1 MPRVK
6 DAGTVAEKW
15 ARVAPT
21 RQQDYEAGVSDP
33 GVNWEGATAASEQ
46 SYADGVAE
54 AQTRGA
60 FKKGVG
66 KAGNAKWQ
74 AKTKDLGVGR
84 WAPGIRAATGDYQTA
99 MQPVIQTIERTVLP
113 PRGPRG
119 DPRNMERAVTMAR
132 ALSEARKR
140 A

>member
-6 DAGTVAEKW
+6 DAGSIAEKW
-15 ARVAPT
+15 SRVAPT

-33 GVNWEGATAASEQ
+33 SVNWEAATSGSAQAYQ
-46 SYADGVAE
+46 DGVAE
-54 AQTRGA
+54 AATRGA
-60 FKKGVG
+60 FAKGVT
-66 KAGNAKWQ
+66 KAGNQKWQ
-74 AKTKDLGVGR
+74 TKTRELGAGR
-84 WAPGIRAATGDYQTA
+84 WAPGIRAATQDYQTA
-99 MQPVIQTIERTVLP
+99 MGPVVQTIERTVLP

-119 DPRNMERAVTMAR
+119 DQRNMERAVVMAR